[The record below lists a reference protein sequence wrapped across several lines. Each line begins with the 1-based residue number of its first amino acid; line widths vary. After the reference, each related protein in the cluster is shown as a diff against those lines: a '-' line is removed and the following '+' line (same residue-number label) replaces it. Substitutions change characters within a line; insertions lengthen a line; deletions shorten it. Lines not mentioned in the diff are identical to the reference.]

1 MGNDR
6 KRKWV
11 SASDVG
17 RASYC
22 PHYLELKVQGA
33 SPSEQSVKARAK
45 GEVRHEEL
53 NRHAED
59 RRCFIATHLYG
70 TEDPRTRLLREYR
83 DCKLARC
90 AAGRLFIKTYYVLSP
105 HLVTVSRRVPA
116 IDKAVRFIVDRIVHR
131 LSEDH
136 NNA

>member
-22 PHYLELKVQGA
+22 PHYLELKAQGA

-45 GEVRHEEL
+45 GEISHEEL
-53 NRHAED
+53 NRQAED

-70 TEDPRTRLLREYR
+70 IEDPRTRLLREYR
-83 DCKLARC
+83 DRELTQYTV
-90 AAGRLFIKTYYVLSP
+90 GRLFIKAYYVLSP
-105 HLVTVSRRVPA
+105 HLVTASRRIPA
-116 IDKAVRFIVDRIVHR
+116 IDKTVRLIVDRIVHR
-131 LSEDH
+131 LSEGRD
-136 NNA
+136 NA